1 MDVERQIE
9 FDGQVDEQR
18 EDLPLNRQVALVAHL
33 PAVEADLADGRQA
46 RTFPADQ
53 ARDLLRFHRIEM
65 GRIEAGGR
73 SHDPGMG
80 LSQFE
85 VPLRVRS
92 RLADRDDRVDA
103 GVAGPCKHVAEVACE
118 RAVAE
123 VGVAV
128 GKARQPGRNAHQPAG
143 SPTPAPRRSS
153 SSSTVLGQSFF
164 SKRERA
170 RSASSRPPVW
180 QRAQ

>member
-18 EDLPLNRQVALVAHL
+18 EDLPLNRQVALLAHL
-33 PAVEADLADGRQA
+33 PAVEADLADGGQA

-53 ARDLLRFHRIEM
+53 ADDPFRFRRIEM

-92 RLADRDDRVDA
+92 RLADRDHRLDS
-103 GVAGPCKHVAEVACE
+103 GVAGSREHVAQVARE

-123 VGVAV
+123 VGMAV
-128 GKARQPGRNAHQPAG
+128 GKA
-143 SPTPAPRRSS
+143 
-153 SSSTVLGQSFF
+153 
-164 SKRERA
+164 
-170 RSASSRPPVW
+170 
-180 QRAQ
+180 